1 MPRLRPKPKKSC
13 KEHLGVRG
21 GAARCGWPLF
31 RPQLA
36 EQDFNQNFVS
46 TSGRLVRTGGRFV
59 YPTGVVLP
67 RKPIS
72 FSLPMKKSFLTLAAS
87 AALLVA
93 VGVATPAQ
101 AQSSAITNAILSQ
114 KAGQLDKAL
123 TSINEA
129 VASEKTKDKD
139 KPKAWFTRGE
149 IYYQLVDPATQA
161 LYGKYTKDMQPGE
174 AVQKAVESYNKAL
187 ALDGP
192 TGEYGK
198 QVPDRL
204 NNLYNVAFNAGVG
217 GYQAK
222 EYDKAL
228 AGFKL
233 ASQIKPQD
241 STAVL
246 YSAYTQ
252 DAKQD
257 YAGAKGSYNQLLG
270 LDVYKSKPAPVNVYT
285 RLLAIAKEEKNEAE
299 AKKIV
304 QQGLV
309 AYPNN
314 KTFLIEDLNMSM
326 SGGNNTA
333 ALDKISKAIAADPS
347 NANLYAVRGSLYD
360 QQKKTD
366 LAQEDY
372 KKAISLDPNN
382 FDSQFNMGIYN
393 FNRAATFYTKASK
406 MDLKTYQTQGKKVE
420 AEGKKYFEASVPYF
434 EKALEL
440 QPNDRNS
447 ASALQKVYHRLGRT
461 ADAERMNAKMQAM
474 K

>member
-1 MPRLRPKPKKSC
+1 
-13 KEHLGVRG
+13 
-21 GAARCGWPLF
+21 
-31 RPQLA
+31 
-36 EQDFNQNFVS
+36 
-46 TSGRLVRTGGRFV
+46 
-59 YPTGVVLP
+59 
-67 RKPIS
+67 
-72 FSLPMKKSFLTLAAS
+72 MKKSFLTLAAS
-87 AALLVA
+87 AALTVA
-93 VGVATPAQ
+93 IGVATPAQ

-114 KAGQLDKAL
+114 KAGQLDKAM

-174 AVQKAVESYNKAL
+174 AVQKAVESYNKVL

-204 NNLYNVAFNAGVG
+204 TNLYNVAFNAGVV

-228 AGFKL
+228 SGFKL

-246 YSAYTQ
+246 YTAYTQ

-257 YAGAKGSYNQLLG
+257 YAGSKASYNQLLG
-270 LDVYKSKPAPVNVYT
+270 LDVYKSKPAPVTVYT
-285 RLLAIAKEEKNEAE
+285 RLLSIAKEEKNDAE

-304 QQGLV
+304 QQGLT

-333 ALDKISKAIAADPS
+333 ALDKISKAIAADPN
-347 NANLYAVRGSLYD
+347 NANLYAVRGSIYD

-372 KKAISLDPNN
+372 KKAIALDPNN

-393 FNRAATFYTKASK
+393 FNRAATLYTKASK
-406 MDLKTYQTQGKKVE
+406 MDLKTYQAQGKKIE

-440 QPNDRNS
+440 QPNDRNT
-447 ASALQKVYHRLGRT
+447 ASALQKVYHRLGRS
-461 ADAERMNAKMQAM
+461 ADSERMNAKLQAM

>member
-1 MPRLRPKPKKSC
+1 
-13 KEHLGVRG
+13 
-21 GAARCGWPLF
+21 
-31 RPQLA
+31 
-36 EQDFNQNFVS
+36 
-46 TSGRLVRTGGRFV
+46 
-59 YPTGVVLP
+59 
-67 RKPIS
+67 
-72 FSLPMKKSFLTLAAS
+72 MKKSFLTLAAS

-93 VGVATPAQ
+93 LGAANPAQ

-114 KAGQLDKAL
+114 KAGQLDKAM

-129 VASEKTKDKD
+129 VASEKTKEKD

-149 IYYQLVDPATQA
+149 IYYQLVDPTTQT
-161 LYGKYTKDMQPGE
+161 LYAKYTKAMQPGE
-174 AVQKAVESYNKAL
+174 AVQKAAESYNKAL

-204 NNLYNVAFNAGVG
+204 NNLYNSAFNSGVV

-257 YAGAKGSYNQLLG
+257 YAGAKASYTQLLG
-270 LDVYKSKPAPVNVYT
+270 LDVYKTKPAPATVYT
-285 RLLAIAKEEKNEAE
+285 RLLSIAKEEKNTAE
-299 AKKIV
+299 AQKIV
-304 QQGLV
+304 QQGLA

-333 ALDKISKAIAADPS
+333 ALDKITKAITADPN

-360 QQKKTD
+360 AQKKTD

-372 KKAISLDPNN
+372 KKAISLDPNS
-382 FDSQFNMGIYN
+382 FDAQFNMGIYN
-393 FNRAATFYTKASK
+393 FNKAATLRTKSSK
-406 MDLKTYQTQGKKVE
+406 MDLKTYQAQGKKVDAE
-420 AEGKKYFEASVPYF
+420 AKKYFEASVPYF

-440 QPNDRNS
+440 QPNDRNT
-447 ASALQKVYHRLGRT
+447 ASALQKAYYNVGRT
-461 ADAERMNAKMQAM
+461 ADSERMSAKMQAM

>member
-1 MPRLRPKPKKSC
+1 
-13 KEHLGVRG
+13 
-21 GAARCGWPLF
+21 
-31 RPQLA
+31 
-36 EQDFNQNFVS
+36 
-46 TSGRLVRTGGRFV
+46 
-59 YPTGVVLP
+59 
-67 RKPIS
+67 
-72 FSLPMKKSFLTLAAS
+72 MKKSFLTLAAS
-87 AALLVA
+87 AALTVA
-93 VGVATPAQ
+93 IGVATPAQ

-114 KAGQLDKAL
+114 KAGQMDKAL
-123 TSINEA
+123 ASINEA

-149 IYYQLVDPATQA
+149 IYYQLIDPATQA

-174 AVQKAVESYNKAL
+174 AVQKAVESYSKVL

-204 NNLYNVAFNAGVG
+204 SNLYNAAFNSGVV

-257 YAGAKGSYNQLLG
+257 YAGAKASYNQLLG
-270 LDVYKSKPAPVNVYT
+270 LDVYKSKPAPANVYT
-285 RLLAIAKEEKNEAE
+285 RLLAIAKEEKNTAE
-299 AKKIV
+299 AQKIV
-304 QQGLV
+304 QQGLA
-309 AYPNN
+309 AYPTN

-333 ALDKISKAIAADPS
+333 ALDKISKAIAADPN

-360 QQKKTD
+360 AQKTPAGAD
-366 LAQEDY
+366 LAQADY
-372 KKAISLDPNN
+372 KKAITLDPNN
-382 FDSQFNMGIYN
+382 FDSQYNLGINNYN
-393 FNRAATFYTKASK
+393 KAAALFTKASK
-406 MDLKTYQTQGKKVE
+406 MDLKTYQAQGKKLETE
-420 AEGKKYFEASVPYF
+420 AKKYFEASVPYF

-447 ASALQKVYHRLGRT
+447 ASALQKVYARLGRP
-461 ADAERMNAKMQAM
+461 ADAERMNTKIQAM